1 MPSKI
6 CQDAT
11 IACEFLFVW
20 EIISTPYCL
29 RILQKEGWR
38 TIRIYC
44 RKGTFI
50 ATPPGMR
57 QILSTSWA
65 IIKKTVVNFYND
77 DSMSYASSIAFYTI
91 FSMPAILIIA
101 LSIGTTFYERNVVQ
115 EELINQVEWLIG
127 MNSEK
132 EIREIISNARLDSKS
147 AFAKT
152 VGIVTLIF
160 SATTVF
166 ASLQS
171 SLNKI
176 WGFKPKPGRGL
187 IKFMVNRLLSLAMV
201 AVMGFL
207 LLVSLVIDASL
218 VVFQGFLSQVMEGFT
233 LYILKAMNIFISFSI
248 ITVIF
253 GLIFKVLPD
262 ADVKWRDVWVG
273 AIVTTILFTIGKFL
287 IGFYLGNSSF
297 GSAYGTAGS
306 LVIILVWIYYST
318 IIVLFGAELT
328 SVYTEEIGDR
338 VKPYETA
345 VKVQQVEIEKDE
357 NNETTSVHKA
367 PLRHT

>member
-1 MPSKI
+1 MKR
-6 CQDAT
+6 
-11 IACEFLFVW
+11 FL
-20 EIISTPYCL
+20 T
-29 RILQKEGWR
+29 
-38 TIRIYC
+38 
-44 RKGTFI
+44 
-50 ATPPGMR
+50 
-57 QILSTSWA
+57 TSWTVL
-65 IIKKTVVNFYND
+65 KKTVVNFYED
-77 DSMSYASSIAFYTI
+77 DSISYASSIAFYTI

-101 LSIGTTFYERNVVQ
+101 LSIGTAFYERNVVQ
-115 EELINQVEWLIG
+115 EELINQVERLIG

-132 EIREIISNARLDSKS
+132 EITEIISNASLDSTS

-176 WGFKPKPGRGL
+176 WGIKPKPMRGIVKFL
-187 IKFMVNRLLSLAMV
+187 INRLLSLAMV

-207 LLVSLVIDASL
+207 LLVSLVVDALL
-218 VVFQGFLSQVMEGFT
+218 VLFQSFLSKVMEGFT
-233 LYILKAMNIFISFSI
+233 LYILQGMNMAISFAI

-253 GLIFKVLPD
+253 GLVFKVLPD

-273 AIVTTILFTIGKFL
+273 AFVTTILFSIGKFL

-297 GSAYGTAGS
+297 GSAYGAAGS

-318 IIVLFGAELT
+318 ITVLFAAELT
-328 SVYTEEIGDR
+328 SVYTEVIGER
-338 VKPYETA
+338 VKLYDTA
-345 VKVQQVEIEKDE
+345 VKVQQIEVEKNE
-357 NNETTSVHKA
+357 NNETTSVHRQ
-367 PLRHT
+367 PLRH

>member
-1 MPSKI
+1 MESMKRFFLT
-6 CQDAT
+6 AWT
-11 IACEFLFVW
+11 I
-20 EIISTPYCL
+20 L
-29 RILQKEGWR
+29 RK
-38 TIRIYC
+38 TI
-44 RKGTFI
+44 
-50 ATPPGMR
+50 
-57 QILSTSWA
+57 
-65 IIKKTVVNFYND
+65 VNFYED

-115 EELINQVEWLIG
+115 EELINQVERLIG

-132 EIREIISNARLDSKS
+132 EITEIITNARLDSTS
-147 AFAKT
+147 AFAKS

-176 WGFKPKPGRGL
+176 WGIKPKPGKG
-187 IKFMVNRLLSLAMV
+187 IVKFVVNRLLSLAMV

-207 LLVSLVIDASL
+207 LLVSLVVDASL
-218 VVFQGFLSQVMEGFT
+218 AIFQGFLSRIMEGFA
-233 LYILKAMNIFISFSI
+233 LHILNATNIVISFTI

-253 GLIFKVLPD
+253 ALVFKVLPD
-262 ADVKWRDVWVG
+262 ANVKWRDVWLG
-273 AIVTTILFTIGKFL
+273 AIVTTVLFTIGKFF
-287 IGFYLGNSSF
+287 IGFYLGNSTF
-297 GSAYGTAGS
+297 GSAYGAAGS

-328 SVYTEEIGDR
+328 SVYTEEIGER
-338 VKPYETA
+338 IKPTDTA
-345 VKVQQVEIEKDE
+345 VKVQQIEIEKNE
-357 NNETTSVHKA
+357 KNETTSVNKA

>member
-1 MPSKI
+1 MKRFFSM
-6 CQDAT
+6 T
-11 IACEFLFVW
+11 
-20 EIISTPYCL
+20 
-29 RILQKEGWR
+29 
-38 TIRIYC
+38 
-44 RKGTFI
+44 
-50 ATPPGMR
+50 
-57 QILSTSWA
+57 WA
-65 IIKKTVVNFYND
+65 IVKKTFVNFYND

-115 EELINQVEWLIG
+115 EELINQVEQLIG

-132 EIREIISNARLDSKS
+132 EITEIISNARFDSES

-152 VGIVTLIF
+152 VGIITLIF

-166 ASLQS
+166 ASLQT

-176 WGFKPKPGRGL
+176 WGFKPKPGRD
-187 IKFMVNRLLSLAMV
+187 IVKFIVNRLLSLAMV

-207 LLVSLVIDASL
+207 LLVSLVLDAAL
-218 VVFQGFLSQVMEGFT
+218 AIFQGILSKVMEGFT
-233 LYILKAMNIFISFSI
+233 LHILNGINMMISFTI

-297 GSAYGTAGS
+297 GSAYGAAGS
-306 LVIILVWIYYST
+306 LVIILLWIYYST

-338 VKPYETA
+338 IKPSETA
-345 VKVQQVEIEKDE
+345 VKVQHVEIEKDE
-357 NNETTSVHKA
+357 NNETTSVNKA
-367 PLRHT
+367 PLRHS